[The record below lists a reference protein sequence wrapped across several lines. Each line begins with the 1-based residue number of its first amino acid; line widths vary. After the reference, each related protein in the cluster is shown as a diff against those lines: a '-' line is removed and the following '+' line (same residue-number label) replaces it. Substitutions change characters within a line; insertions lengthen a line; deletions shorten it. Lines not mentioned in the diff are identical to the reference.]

1 MFEPW
6 LDHTEYPMPLDTA
19 RNQCLFQPW
28 TKSFLR
34 ILYMVTER
42 RKVSLSFGVKDWLNA
57 SLDMFG
63 GHTHSLYVAWGV
75 PIAGG

>member
-6 LDHTEYPMPLDTA
+6 LGHTENPMPLDTV

-28 TKSFLR
+28 SKSFLR

-57 SLDMFG
+57 SLDMLG
-63 GHTHSLYVAWGV
+63 GHTHSLYVAWGL
-75 PIAGG
+75 PIVGG

>member
-1 MFEPW
+1 
-6 LDHTEYPMPLDTA
+6 
-19 RNQCLFQPW
+19 
-28 TKSFLR
+28 
-34 ILYMVTER
+34 MVTER
-42 RKVSLSFGVKDWLNA
+42 RKVSLSSGVKDWLNA